1 MIKRTLY
8 FGNPA
13 YLHKKDSQLKI
24 SDPETRTDK
33 ATIPLEDIAVV
44 LLDHPQI
51 TITHALMADLI
62 DRNVALISCDSSHLP
77 TGLMLPLDG
86 NHVQTER
93 FRIQIAASEPLLKN
107 LWAQTVKAK
116 IENQAEMLKRAG
128 IESKQLLALVPQI
141 KSGDPDNTEGRA
153 ASVYWKLV
161 YGEHGF
167 TRNRYGLEPNA
178 HLNYCYAILRAMV
191 ARALVSSGM
200 LPTLGIHHRN
210 KYNAYCLADDI
221 MEPYRPFCDELVH
234 ELFNSGMIESE
245 EISRE
250 QKARLLGIVTCDVL
264 IDGKK
269 SPLMVALSR
278 TTNSL
283 YECFEGIRRKI
294 IYPDFS
300 N

>member
-13 YLHKKDSQLKI
+13 YLNKKDQQLKI
-24 SDPETRTDK
+24 IDPETQAEK
-33 ATIPLEDIAVV
+33 ASIPLEDIAII
-44 LLDHPQI
+44 LLDHYQI

-62 DRNVALISCDSSHLP
+62 DRNVALISCDSKHLP
-77 TGLMLPLDG
+77 SGLMLPLDG

-107 LWAQTVKAK
+107 LWAQTIKAK
-116 IENQAEMLKRAG
+116 IENQASMLKRAG
-128 IESKQLLALVPQI
+128 IES

-153 ASVYWKLV
+153 AAVYWKLV

-167 TRNRYGLEPNA
+167 TRNRFGMEPNA

-210 KYNAYCLADDI
+210 KYNAYCLADDM
-221 MEPYRPFCDELVH
+221 MEPYRPFCDELVY
-234 ELFNSGMIESE
+234 ELFSTGNIEAE
-245 EISRE
+245 DITRE
-250 QKARLLGIVTCDVL
+250 QKAKLLSIATCDVFV
-264 IDGKK
+264 DNKR

-283 YECFEGIRRKI
+283 FECFEGSRRKI
-294 IYPDFS
+294 IYPEFCP
-300 N
+300 